1 VSHYESL
8 EQKIDGVAD
17 SQTVSAQQHYIAA
30 LNDRLERC
38 EAVSRRLESIGR
50 DIGRDLPGARA

>member
-1 VSHYESL
+1 
-8 EQKIDGVAD
+8 
-17 SQTVSAQQHYIAA
+17 VSAQQHYIAA